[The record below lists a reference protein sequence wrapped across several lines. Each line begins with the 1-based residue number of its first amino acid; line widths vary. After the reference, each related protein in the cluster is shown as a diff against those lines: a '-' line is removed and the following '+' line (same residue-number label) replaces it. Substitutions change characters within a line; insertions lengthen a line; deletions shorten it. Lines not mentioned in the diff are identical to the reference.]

1 MAVLQLVYAPNAIFK
16 QIAEPVTVF
25 DDALKELVSDLF
37 ATLEFEQGVGMAAT
51 MVGINRRIAIV
62 DLHEDGVSK
71 PLTFINPTIAH
82 ASEEIQTHE
91 EASLCFPY
99 ISANVSRAHKITVEY
114 QDIEG
119 TAQTFTA
126 EGFLASVIQ
135 HEVDYLNGKVYLDY
149 LSKLKRDSLMK
160 KMQKQLKANPPHIHG
175 PGCSH

>member
-1 MAVLQLVYAPNAIFK
+1 MAVLQLVYAPNPIFK
-16 QIAEPVTVF
+16 QIAEPVATF
-25 DDALKELVSDLF
+25 DDELKELVSDLF

-62 DLHEDGVSK
+62 DLHEDGVSN
-71 PLTFINPTIAH
+71 PLTFINPVITH
-82 ASEEIQTHE
+82 TSEATQTHE

-99 ISANVSRAHKITVEY
+99 ISANITRPNAITVEY
-114 QDIEG
+114 QDTDG
-119 TAQTFTA
+119 TAQTMEA

-160 KMQKQLKANPPHIHG
+160 KMQKQLKANPPHVHG
-175 PGCSH
+175 PGCNH